1 MIWWAGKRRCSASS
15 LSDALFGACEVMVL
29 SRKSVMVKQQVLQL
43 VVFGDAVAA
52 EDAQT

>member
-1 MIWWAGKRRCSASS
+1 MIWWAGRRRCSASS

-29 SRKSVMVKQQVLQL
+29 SRKSVMVEQGALQP
-43 VVFGDAVAA
+43 VVFGGAVAA